1 MGLINT
7 VSGYFSNGQT
17 NNKRER
23 SNSKDDADISNS
35 ASNIKNDNIQKDKN
49 EEENDKENNN
59 ILNKTMVQADFENLN
74 LVKLKPNKC
83 ILFNQINIFNS
94 ILIMLSNIDP
104 IKKYMKQKKFK
115 ITIDECNKTSKNNL
129 SNIFYSLFKCL
140 WNIDD
145 DPAINEKDLLNE
157 YNKYLKLK
165 INGVPPDK
173 FCNDINNL
181 KNMINFVYFNINKEL
196 TTEKQKM
203 LIKKKDEK
211 TKEYINS
218 INQNTPFGYY
228 LVNAYI
234 KSNLSIISDKLIG
247 FTEEK
252 IICKNCK
259 DLNTK
264 PGKDINENDFTFF
277 KYDSFPF
284 LEFNINEINMNIT
297 NNNMANNNSNM
308 TNMFANHNHYIDLIN
323 CFDYITIK
331 EKKSYMAPCQRC
343 KMKNSLHEREKAIY
357 SFPVILTLIL
367 NITDNYNFFYLN
379 ELDLKD
385 YALNKTGA
393 EEYKLISI
401 LCQLIYNKKFLCY
414 CINTDDGS
422 WYSYSDNK
430 EIKKV
435 TGMDDNAI
443 PLIVIYQSSKTINYK
458 YNTLERNSFEKF
470 CLNIKIPQRNPI
482 KYIFPKEKSIKLVRE
497 KIAEIA
503 NVKTE
508 HLTLLFNGEKVKNEQ
523 KLSEVI
529 KEATDVA
536 EFTAYIN

>member
-1 MGLINT
+1 
-7 VSGYFSNGQT
+7 
-17 NNKRER
+17 
-23 SNSKDDADISNS
+23 
-35 ASNIKNDNIQKDKN
+35 
-49 EEENDKENNN
+49 
-59 ILNKTMVQADFENLN
+59 
-74 LVKLKPNKC
+74 
-83 ILFNQINIFNS
+83 
-94 ILIMLSNIDP
+94 
-104 IKKYMKQKKFK
+104 
-115 ITIDECNKTSKNNL
+115 
-129 SNIFYSLFKCL
+129 
-140 WNIDD
+140 
-145 DPAINEKDLLNE
+145 
-157 YNKYLKLK
+157 
-165 INGVPPDK
+165 
-173 FCNDINNL
+173 
-181 KNMINFVYFNINKEL
+181 
-196 TTEKQKM
+196 
-203 LIKKKDEK
+203 
-211 TKEYINS
+211 
-218 INQNTPFGYY
+218 
-228 LVNAYI
+228 
-234 KSNLSIISDKLIG
+234 
-247 FTEEK
+247 
-252 IICKNCK
+252 
-259 DLNTK
+259 
-264 PGKDINENDFTFF
+264 
-277 KYDSFPF
+277 
-284 LEFNINEINMNIT
+284 
-297 NNNMANNNSNM
+297 
-308 TNMFANHNHYIDLIN
+308 
-323 CFDYITIK
+323 
-331 EKKSYMAPCQRC
+331 MAPCQRC

-357 SFPVILTLIL
+357 SFPLILTLIL

-435 TGMDDNAI
+435 TRMDDNAI

-482 KYIFPKEKSIKLVRE
+482 KYIFPKEKSIKFVRE